1 VAMNFL
7 RKYFSVAMALLML
20 VMSIGITAHKMV
32 CLVSGAVTLSFIES
46 DDCCATESKT
56 ANAVEAKCCDYSTD
70 YFKLDIQTIIS
81 SFNVKF
87 DFADYYFTL
96 PVFVFTEVA
105 TAQLVEVAH
114 APPLISGKDIL
125 ILVSVFRI

>member
-1 VAMNFL
+1 
-7 RKYFSVAMALLML
+7 MALLML

-32 CLVSGAVTLSFIES
+32 CLVSGAVTFSFIES
-46 DDCCATESKT
+46 DDCCDTESKT

-70 YFKLDIQTIIS
+70 YFKLDIQTIVS

-87 DFADYYFTL
+87 DFPVEYFTL

-125 ILVSVFRI
+125 ILVSAFRI

>member
-1 VAMNFL
+1 
-7 RKYFSVAMALLML
+7 MALLML

-32 CLVSGAVTLSFIES
+32 CLVSGAVMLSFIES
-46 DDCCATESKT
+46 DDCCATESKAT
-56 ANAVEAKCCDYSTD
+56 NSVQAKCCDYSTD
-70 YFKLDIQTIIS
+70 YFKLDIQTIVS
-81 SFNVKF
+81 NFNVKF

-96 PVFVFTEVA
+96 PDFVFTEA
-105 TAQLVEVAH
+105 ARTQRAEVAH

>member
-1 VAMNFL
+1 
-7 RKYFSVAMALLML
+7 MALLMI

-32 CLVSGAVTLSFIES
+32 CLVSGAVKISFFQS
-46 DDCCATESKT
+46 TDCCEKESK
-56 ANAVEAKCCDYSTD
+56 EADTVQTQCCDYSTD
-70 YFKLDIQTIIS
+70 YFKLDIQTIVS
-81 SFNVKF
+81 NFNFKI
-87 DFADYYFTL
+87 DFVADYFTL

-105 TAQLVEVAH
+105 IAQIIEVPH

>member
-1 VAMNFL
+1 MNFL

-32 CLVSGAVTLSFIES
+32 CLVSGAVTLSFMEGE
-46 DDCCATESKT
+46 DCCAKESKT

-70 YFKLDIQTIIS
+70 YFKLDLQTTIS

-87 DFADYYFTL
+87 DVADYYFTL

-105 TAQLVEVAH
+105 TAQLAEVAH

>member
-1 VAMNFL
+1 MSMNFL

-46 DDCCATESKT
+46 EDCCAKESKA
-56 ANAVEAKCCDYSTD
+56 ANAVQAKCCDYSSD
-70 YFKLDIQTIIS
+70 YFKLDIQTIVS
-81 SFNVKF
+81 NFNIKF
-87 DFADYYFTL
+87 DFVDYFFTL

-105 TAQLVEVAH
+105 QAQPSEAAH

>member
-1 VAMNFL
+1 
-7 RKYFSVAMALLML
+7 MALLML
-20 VMSIGITAHKMV
+20 VMNIGITAHKMV
-32 CLVSGAVTLSFIES
+32 CLISGAVTLSFIES
-46 DDCCATESKT
+46 EDCCAKESKT
-56 ANAVEAKCCDYSTD
+56 ANAVQAKCCDYSTD
-70 YFKLDIQTIIS
+70 YFKLDIQTILS

-87 DFADYYFTL
+87 DFPVDYFTL
-96 PVFVFTEVA
+96 PVFVLTEVA

>member
-1 VAMNFL
+1 MNFL

-46 DDCCATESKT
+46 DDCCATESKA

-70 YFKLDIQTIIS
+70 YFKLDIQTIVS
-81 SFNVKF
+81 NFNFKF
-87 DFADYYFTL
+87 DFAVDYFTL

-105 TAQLVEVAH
+105 TVQLVEAAH
-114 APPLISGKDIL
+114 APPLLSGKDIL
-125 ILVSVFRI
+125 LLVSVFRI

>member
-1 VAMNFL
+1 
-7 RKYFSVAMALLML
+7 MALLML

-32 CLVSGAVTLSFIES
+32 CLVSGAVTISFIES
-46 DDCCATESKT
+46 EDCCAKESKV
-56 ANAVEAKCCDYSTD
+56 ANTVEAKCCDYYTD
-70 YFKLDIQTIIS
+70 YFKLDIQTIVS
-81 SFNVKF
+81 SFNVKL
-87 DFADYYFTL
+87 DFPADYFIL

>member
-1 VAMNFL
+1 
-7 RKYFSVAMALLML
+7 MALLML

-32 CLVSGAVTLSFIES
+32 CLVSGAVKISFFQS
-46 DDCCATESKT
+46 ADCCVKESKT

-70 YFKLDIQTIIS
+70 YFKLDIQTIVS
-81 SFNVKF
+81 NFNFKF
-87 DFADYYFTL
+87 DIAVDYFTL
-96 PVFVFTEVA
+96 AVFVFTEVA